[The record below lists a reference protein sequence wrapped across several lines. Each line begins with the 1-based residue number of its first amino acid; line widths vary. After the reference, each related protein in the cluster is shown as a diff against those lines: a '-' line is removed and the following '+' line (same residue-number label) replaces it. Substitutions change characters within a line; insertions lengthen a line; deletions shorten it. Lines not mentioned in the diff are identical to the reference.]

1 MPPLWALLALGCLRL
16 SSGVDLQP
24 QLASVTFATN
34 NPTLTTVA
42 LEKPLCLFD
51 SSAALHGTYEVYLY
65 VLVDSVTPY
74 SAIDTWPG
82 RRSGGMIVITSIL
95 GSLPFFLLVAF
106 AGAIVLSLVDM
117 GTSDGE
123 TTHDSQISQE
133 AVPRS
138 LGSSEASYT
147 SVNRGPCLD
156 RAEVYASKL
165 QD

>member
-16 SSGVDLQP
+16 GVGVNLQP

-42 LEKPLCLFD
+42 LEKPLCMFD
-51 SSAALHGTYEVYLY
+51 SSEALGSNYEIYLY
-65 VLVDSVTPY
+65 VLVDLVTLY

-106 AGAIVLSLVDM
+106 AGAIVLSLLDT
-117 GTSDGE
+117 GSSDRE
-123 TTHDSQISQE
+123 TTHDSQITQE

-138 LGSSEASYT
+138 LGTSEAAYT
-147 SVNRGPCLD
+147 SVNRGPPLD
-156 RAEVYASKL
+156 RAEVYTSKL

>member
-1 MPPLWALLALGCLRL
+1 MPSLCALLALGFLRL
-16 SSGVDLQP
+16 CSGVNFQP

-42 LEKPLCLFD
+42 LAKPLCIFD
-51 SSAALHGTYEVYLY
+51 STATLYGPHQVYLY
-65 VLVDSVTPY
+65 VLVASVTPY

-95 GSLPFFLLVAF
+95 GSLPFFLLLGF
-106 AGAIVLSLVDM
+106 AGAIVLSLVDT
-117 GTSDGE
+117 GDSDGE
-123 TTHDSQISQE
+123 ATYDSQVTQE
-133 AVPRS
+133 ATLES
-138 LGSSEASYT
+138 LGTSEASYT
-147 SVNRGPCLD
+147 SVNRGPPLD